1 MSHARVPGSVS
12 AAGRV
17 ADVPAAPCRV
27 SPLLHLHRQEEP
39 VRQLRRPRH
48 GDGLPQRLLPHQ
60 TLRHARTRYQIFFLI
75 KIFFSYQ
82 IFSDEKF
89 RETSGNRSDTNLKNV
104 LLSTFSG
111 MFDNIPMLAVAKAA
125 EMIAEKPVKDDL
137 GALND
142 EVFSSMNQ
150 DCGELGC
157 QFASVME
164 TNISRLEDIFDTIYV
179 SKINKNTLSSA
190 VISSFNNL
198 DTQIPANGTM
208 ESPLNITLET
218 VKDDIGKMEND

>member
-1 MSHARVPGSVS
+1 
-12 AAGRV
+12 
-17 ADVPAAPCRV
+17 
-27 SPLLHLHRQEEP
+27 
-39 VRQLRRPRH
+39 
-48 GDGLPQRLLPHQ
+48 
-60 TLRHARTRYQIFFLI
+60 
-75 KIFFSYQ
+75 
-82 IFSDEKF
+82 
-89 RETSGNRSDTNLKNV
+89 
-104 LLSTFSG
+104 

-164 TNISRLEDIFDTIYV
+164 TNISRLENIFDTKYV
-179 SKINKNTLSSA
+179 SKINKDTLSQA
-190 VISSFNNL
+190 VISSFSDL

-218 VKDDIGKMEND
+218 VKDDIGKKDPDGGTRCQIELSTNLHEVSQRLEKAPCWKRLSKLNTVSRCEIGTLVRKEQN